1 MNSSFPRVRVKEFVY
16 TRLYALTVH
25 TRLQTSQ
32 VTRLRLD
39 HAFPPIHSGKFLTL
53 ERHVKTFEC
62 LTEHLKIFSFAPS
75 IIKTSTNDDLRFLF
89 FGFGRRFFV
98 FLFLAPSSAKTNTW
112 SHAIEL
118 LKGSNVTKKNFK
130 MRRTTSSTI
139 SEQYKEKTT
148 KKQGAS
154 DGKRTRSTHFSGNFT
169 LGYVRTTSEATV
181 FLYKHFF

>member
-1 MNSSFPRVRVKEFVY
+1 MKEFVY

-62 LTEHLKIFSFAPS
+62 LTEHLKIFFFAPS

-148 KKQGAS
+148 KNREHQTVNEHVPLTFQVILLS
-154 DGKRTRSTHFSGNFT
+154 DMFGRRARQRSFFINTFFKRRRLHS
-169 LGYVRTTSEATV
+169 
-181 FLYKHFF
+181 